1 LKLLSS
7 VAVLVALVF
16 APYCLWAEPAE
27 VNSPDQI
34 ETSPADEEEGGWF
47 GTAMLGGGGSHG
59 NFSLLDAGESN
70 KKISSLEDTEKK
82 ETKGNPLFNVEVGY
96 LFDETG
102 TWVSMN
108 VMDNLSELDTSVIGN
123 LSVGQSLGDL
133 GTLAFQFTRS
143 RNDVWED
150 PYLVGVDRKTTK
162 ATELTLGLSY
172 EDLMGLPVSVGM
184 EYTKVKVKNDV
195 AGKRDSDLA
204 RYGHV
209 YGTTLTFPLYFG
221 EVNSVMAGVG
231 YTKGDFDGESN
242 SYDGY
247 SVNLMHRFEMGRWS
261 LSSMLMAG
269 ERRFG
274 ATHPAFGKTRDETDW
289 FFSTEYTYNAPF
301 GYDDFFVQV
310 QGSVGETDANIA
322 FFESSTMMIGAGVGY
337 NF

>member
-1 LKLLSS
+1 MKIFSS

-16 APYCLWAEPAE
+16 SPYCLRAEPAKTTPSE
-27 VNSPDQI
+27 QMES
-34 ETSPADEEEGGWF
+34 SPANDEEGGWF
-47 GTAMLGGGGSHG
+47 GSAMLGGGVSHG

-70 KKISSLEDTEKK
+70 KKISSLEDTDKK
-82 ETKGNPLFNVEVGY
+82 ETKGNPLFNAEVGY

-172 EDLMGLPVSVGM
+172 EELMGLPVSVGM

-221 EVNSVMAGVG
+221 E
-231 YTKGDFDGESN
+231 SN

-247 SVNLMHRFEMGRWS
+247 SVNLMHRFEMERWS

-269 ERRFG
+269 ERRFE
-274 ATHPAFGKTRDETDW
+274 AAHPAFGKTRDETDW
-289 FFSTEYTYNAPF
+289 LFSTEYTYNAPF